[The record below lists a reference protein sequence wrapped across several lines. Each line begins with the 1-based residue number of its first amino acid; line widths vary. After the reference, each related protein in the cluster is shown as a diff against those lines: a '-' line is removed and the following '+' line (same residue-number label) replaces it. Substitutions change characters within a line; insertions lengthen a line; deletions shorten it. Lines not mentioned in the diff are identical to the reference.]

1 MTPSSYL
8 IKFDRKLSEI
18 LVDID
23 HDFSSWDDVAL
34 TNLYPLQE
42 YLVESKDDFRMAVV
56 EDNESYKYVRIV
68 ENIMLTFNNYIL
80 WAGKHQD
87 IIKDGD
93 EKDEKRILVEA
104 ILFEIVFEWTCW
116 VKGSYHFS
124 EMEIFT
130 PIVGQSAT
138 LAKKQTTRRLT
149 NEERKM
155 QSIMRVIIGESKEDK
170 IIKYNMLAR
179 VFNGTNG
186 LQTAALI
193 KADKSL
199 NLLVK
204 TPNFEA
210 MESLWNVQGSHS
222 AITNYITNNTDTVPD
237 DEYRTALK
245 IIKAL
250 FE

>member
-93 EKDEKRILVEA
+93 EKDEKRILVEV
-104 ILFEIVFEWTCW
+104 EKPPCQ
-116 VKGSYHFS
+116 SY
-124 EMEIFT
+124 
-130 PIVGQSAT
+130 SA
-138 LAKKQTTRRLT
+138 
-149 NEERKM
+149 E
-155 QSIMRVIIGESKEDK
+155 V
-170 IIKYNMLAR
+170 
-179 VFNGTNG
+179 
-186 LQTAALI
+186 
-193 KADKSL
+193 
-199 NLLVK
+199 
-204 TPNFEA
+204 
-210 MESLWNVQGSHS
+210 
-222 AITNYITNNTDTVPD
+222 
-237 DEYRTALK
+237 YRQLSGGFRDCRNIA
-245 IIKAL
+245 
-250 FE
+250 